1 MKGFIDWIDGKL
13 SLYVFEKKDSQYIL
27 TDTLSTRF
35 EGELDQSSLTS
46 LVKSGIEHI
55 YLSVP
60 VSLLSMRELNFP
72 FSDKSKIKDTINFE
86 LEGILLGNTVDYSI
100 DYSITDSSENS
111 TRVLAACMEKT
122 KLRDVV
128 DLFSSVG
135 LEPVVITSLALRLSN
150 GNIEK
155 LLESPSDAEETRKA
169 AAEEEI
175 VSPSINLR
183 QDDLAYKGD
192 IDRIKKSL
200 RFTGVLILL
209 LMLLFGSITAIKLVS
224 TKKDNTLIKKE
235 MNILF
240 HDVFPE
246 EKKIVDV
253 QRQFKGNI
261 KSLMAKNKILG
272 GMPVLDI
279 LLDIASL
286 KHANITLN
294 ELNVGSENISV
305 KGTALSFENVDEFKK
320 ALSSSFAGV
329 KVIDSKSSPDKK
341 ISFSIIMESMTHEE
355 EKT

>member
-27 TDTLSTRF
+27 TDTLSTSF

-135 LEPVVITSLALRLSN
+135 LEPVVITSLDLRLSN

-155 LLESPSDAEETRKA
+155 LLESPSDAEETREA
-169 AAEEEI
+169 AAKEEI

-183 QDDLAYKGD
+183 QDDLAYRGD

-200 RFTGVLILL
+200 RFTGILILL
-209 LMLLFGSITAIKLVS
+209 LMLLFGSITAIKRTS
-224 TKKDNTLIKKE
+224 TL
-235 MNILF
+235 
-240 HDVFPE
+240 P
-246 EKKIVDV
+246 
-253 QRQFKGNI
+253 QP
-261 KSLMAKNKILG
+261 SL
-272 GMPVLDI
+272 
-279 LLDIASL
+279 
-286 KHANITLN
+286 T
-294 ELNVGSENISV
+294 
-305 KGTALSFENVDEFKK
+305 
-320 ALSSSFAGV
+320 
-329 KVIDSKSSPDKK
+329 
-341 ISFSIIMESMTHEE
+341 
-355 EKT
+355 